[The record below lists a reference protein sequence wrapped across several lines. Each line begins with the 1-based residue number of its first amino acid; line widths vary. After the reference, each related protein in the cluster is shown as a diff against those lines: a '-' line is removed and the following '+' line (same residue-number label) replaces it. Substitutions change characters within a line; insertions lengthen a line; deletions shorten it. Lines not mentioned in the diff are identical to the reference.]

1 MKIRIF
7 LFSWLLFSGCLF
19 GSIEQAQNYYD
30 NIKRGEV
37 KYYPLLAREL
47 IKDELYFS
55 AIPFIKEFM
64 VYSGRIQGDQVNNIL
79 EAIIAHVGTKQFEVL
94 DESILNKST
103 APSIRYI
110 LAKKL
115 FKKTKYDEALNLIK
129 SEIPS
134 DGPIKPYTLILK
146 GSIESILK
154 KYPDA
159 KISFRLCMDA
169 AGSRMSDA
177 NTEAD
182 KRQLEMVRDYCH
194 VGIARTDF
202 AAGNFEAA
210 NLGYQ
215 DISKN
220 SLIWPEILF
229 EEAWNSFWTKDYNRT
244 LGKLVTYKAPL
255 FSTYFNPEID
265 VLNALTYMEMC
276 LFEDAKKTVDKF
288 YEIYEKDIEQVNKYI
303 EDNGANYK
311 VYYFAA
317 KDIQENKSQGN
328 DLMFNLLK
336 AVVRDPAYGEL
347 QESFNKS
354 TKELEKIKGLSNS
367 SFKNTLSS
375 NLFNALTLQRDMIG
389 SFVRAGLLTHKGK
402 IDKAFVDMTNIKLE
416 VLGRLKQEAYAST
429 TDEKRERGDI
439 KYVERT
445 SKQYFWTFNGEFW
458 SDELGD
464 YVFALKSECAQ

>member
-1 MKIRIF
+1 MKIRILIF
-7 LFSWLLFSGCLF
+7 SLLIFSRNLFA
-19 GSIEQAQNYYD
+19 SIDQAKSYYE
-30 NIKRGEV
+30 NSSRGEV
-37 KYYPLLAREL
+37 KYYPLLANEL
-47 IKDELYFS
+47 VKEGLYFS

-64 VYSGRIQGDQVNNIL
+64 VYAGKVQGDQINNLL
-79 EAIIAHVGTKQFEVL
+79 ETIITNVGTKQFEVL
-94 DESILNKST
+94 DDSILTKSN

-110 LAKKL
+110 LAKKY
-115 FKKTKYDEALNLIK
+115 FKKSKYDEALNLIK
-129 SEIPS
+129 GDIPGS
-134 DGPIKPYTLILK
+134 SPIRPFTLILK
-146 GSIESILK
+146 ASIESILK
-154 KYPDA
+154 KYPEA
-159 KISFRLCMDA
+159 KIDFKLCMESA
-169 AGSRMSDA
+169 SSRISDVES
-177 NTEAD
+177 EAD
-182 KRQLEMVRDYCH
+182 KRQLEMVRDYCQ
-194 VGIARTDF
+194 VGIARTEF
-202 AAGNFEAA
+202 GSGNFEAA
-210 NLGYQ
+210 NLAYL
-215 DISKN
+215 DISKD

-229 EEAWNSFWTKDYNRT
+229 EEAWNSFWKKDYNRT

-255 FSTYFNPEID
+255 FSTFFNPEID

-276 LFEDAKKTVDKF
+276 LFDDAKKTVDRF
-288 YEIYEKDIEQVNKYI
+288 YDLYEKDIEQVNKYL

-317 KDIQENKSQGN
+317 KDVQESKPQVNE
-328 DLMFNLLK
+328 LMANLLK

-354 TKELEKIKGLSNS
+354 TKELEKIKAIPES
-367 SFKNTLSS
+367 SFKSALSS

-416 VLGRLKQEAYAST
+416 ILGRLKAQAYSEPT
-429 TDEKRERGDI
+429 GEKRERGDV

-464 YVFALKSECAQ
+464 YVFALKSECTE

>member
-1 MKIRIF
+1 
-7 LFSWLLFSGCLF
+7 
-19 GSIEQAQNYYD
+19 
-30 NIKRGEV
+30 V

-64 VYSGRIQGDQVNNIL
+64 VYSGRIQGEQVNNIL
-79 EAIIAHVGTKQFEVL
+79 ETIIAHVGTKQFEVL

-115 FKKTKYDEALNLIK
+115 FKKNKYEEALNLIK
-129 SEIPS
+129 SDIPAGS
-134 DGPIKPYTLILK
+134 PIKPFTLNLK

-169 AGSRMSDA
+169 ASSRMSDA
-177 NTEAD
+177 NTETD
-182 KRQLEMVRDYCH
+182 KRQLEMVSGYCH

-202 AAGNFEAA
+202 AAGNYEAA

-229 EEAWNSFWTKDYNRT
+229 EEAWNSFWTKDYNKT

-255 FSTYFNPEID
+255 FLTFFNPEID
-265 VLNALTYMEMC
+265 VLTALTYMEMC
-276 LFEDAKKTVDKF
+276 LYEDAKKTVDRF
-288 YEIYEKDIEQVNKYI
+288 YELYGKDIDQVNKYL
-303 EDNGANYK
+303 EDNGTNYK

-317 KDIQENKSQGN
+317 KDIQDNKSMGN
-328 DLMFNLLK
+328 DLLTNLLR

-354 TKELEKIKGLSNS
+354 GKELEKIKALPESR
-367 SFKNTLSS
+367 FKNALSS
-375 NLFNALTLQRDMIG
+375 NLFSSLTLQRDMIG
-389 SFVRAGLLTHKGK
+389 SLVRVGILNHKNK
-402 IDKAFVDMTNIKLE
+402 IDNAFLGMTNIKLE
-416 VLGRLKQEAYAST
+416 ILSRLKQEAYSAST
-429 TDEKRERGDI
+429 EEKRERGDV

-445 SKQYFWTFNGEFW
+445 SNQYFWTFNGEFW
-458 SDELGD
+458 ADELGD
-464 YVFALKSECAQ
+464 YVFALKSECGQ